1 MQAFFVINRKLF
13 RSERHKRIKDYQQS
27 GEDEKDDCY
36 RICQVGSQMTEANIT
51 VVFQESEFTSVY
63 NDLKDAEH
71 DSGYDDSYNEDIQ

>member
-1 MQAFFVINRKLF
+1 
-13 RSERHKRIKDYQQS
+13 
-27 GEDEKDDCY
+27 
-36 RICQVGSQMTEANIT
+36 MTEANIT